1 MEQKGLP
8 LVVAALP
15 RFAGAVRNS
24 QNETIVI
31 DLVNAGD
38 QYFNLNLPF
47 VPDLIEVQLA
57 LCGLGGTY
65 NHNVLSARS
74 NMFGGDVL
82 ALCNRDLSFTP
93 VYRYY
98 NPQRQN
104 FMGSYS
110 IRLVDEEHNASLN
123 NGVVAV
129 LRFQFIRYE

>member
-1 MEQKGLP
+1 MEQK
-8 LVVAALP
+8 
-15 RFAGAVRNS
+15 AVRNS

-31 DLVNAGD
+31 NWANAGE
-38 QYFNLNLPF
+38 QYFNLNVPF
-47 VPDLIEVQLA
+47 VPDLIKVQLA
-57 LCGLGGTY
+57 LCGLGNVY

-82 ALCNRDLSFTP
+82 ALCNRDLSFNP
-93 VYRYY
+93 IYEYH

-110 IRLVDEEHNASLN
+110 IRLVDEEHNASLA